1 VYAPVGLPWQDLAI
15 AWLAYRRAEL
25 DDVGR
30 GIDLP
35 AGASS
40 ADRSRR
46 SGERRIRW
54 QAQGIPSSPPD
65 RSAGPGSGVVAARQG
80 SYI

>member
-1 VYAPVGLPWQDLAI
+1 MYAPVGLPWQDLAI

-40 ADRSRR
+40 APIPTKRR
-46 SGERRIRW
+46 APLRW
-54 QAQGIPSSPPD
+54 QAQGIPFSPPD
-65 RSAGPGSGVVAARQG
+65 RSAGPGSGIVAARRG